1 MDPRLLV
8 IGLDCA
14 AGELIFERT
23 DWHLPTLRG
32 LMARGSYGRLQTVMP
47 AITIPAWAC
56 MVTGKDPGE
65 LGIYGF
71 RNRSDHTYSGLA
83 LTTSLS
89 VKEPA
94 VWDHLSRA
102 GKTVIT
108 VGVPPSFPPKPVN
121 GVQVGC
127 FLTPTAQSDYTFPSN
142 RARKLR
148 SCCMGVNILR
158 IARTFGPKTRMTC
171 CDRFT
176 T

>member
-71 RNRSDHTYSGLA
+71 RNRTDHTYSGLA

-102 GKTVIT
+102 GKNVIT
-108 VGVPPSFPPKPVN
+108 VGVPPSF
-121 GVQVGC
+121 
-127 FLTPTAQSDYTFPSN
+127 TAKAGQGHPSRVFSDAEREKRLHVPAE
-142 RARKLR
+142 RARR
-148 SCCMGVNILR
+148 DCAVIR
-158 IARTFGPKTRMTC
+158 RA
-171 CDRFT
+171 
-176 T
+176 